1 MKSIIYMI
9 NMFFATSGNQEKLPD
24 FLSTSEKQFV
34 KNVIELVNDK
44 PTEITK
50 SSLGFII
57 LEFPEAKYQLKPN
70 GYIGEMWLKEDNT
83 WISLGTEENA
93 Y

>member
-1 MKSIIYMI
+1 
-9 NMFFATSGNQEKLPD
+9 MFNFFVSVSGSQEKLPD

-34 KNVIELVNDK
+34 KNVIELVDDK

-50 SSLGFII
+50 SSLGYII
-57 LEFPEAKYQLKPN
+57 LEFPQSKYQLKPN

>member
-1 MKSIIYMI
+1 MKMIVYMF
-9 NMFFATSGNQEKLPD
+9 NLFVTTSGSQEKLPE
-24 FLSTSEKQFV
+24 FLSKSEKQFV
-34 KNVIELVNDK
+34 KNVIELVDNK

-50 SSLGFII
+50 SSSGFII

-70 GYIGEMWLKEDNT
+70 GYIGEMWLKENNA
-83 WISLGTEENA
+83 WVSLGTEENA

>member
-1 MKSIIYMI
+1 MKFIVYMF
-9 NMFFATSGNQEKLPD
+9 NFFVTTPGSQEKLPD

-34 KNVIELVNDK
+34 KNVIELVDDK

-70 GYIGEMWLKEDNT
+70 GYIGEMWLKEDDT

>member
-1 MKSIIYMI
+1 MKFIVYMF
-9 NMFFATSGNQEKLPD
+9 NLFVTTPGSQEKLPD

-34 KNVIELVNDK
+34 KNVIELVDDK

-50 SSLGFII
+50 NSLGFII
-57 LEFPEAKYQLKPN
+57 LEFSEAKYQLKPN

-83 WISLGTEENA
+83 WISLGTEENV